1 MAILI
6 GCQSL
11 AKSYHGRHLFN
22 NLSLAVNDKERLGI
36 IGPNGAGKS
45 TLLRLLAGLAEADR
59 GEITLRRNLRFA
71 YVTQSASF
79 APGAKVVDLMIGAA
93 RAGGFDVAQAEVAA
107 ARTMTQMGF
116 DPQAVAATLSG
127 GWKKRLSLSLAL
139 VQDPE
144 VVLLDEP
151 TNHLDLE
158 GILWLEQLLIN
169 ASFAWV
175 MISHDRYL
183 LEKTAKR
190 VAEVAP
196 IYPEGAFVSDGN
208 YSNFLTKR
216 TDYLQQQ
223 QRLSETLAN
232 KVKREVEWLR
242 RGPQARATKAQS
254 RIDDAH
260 ELIDDLASVR
270 SRLQTGKSRID
281 FEATGRKTRRLIAM
295 EHVAKTLG
303 DKRIVDDL
311 NLVVTPGLGLGL
323 MGANGTG
330 KTTIMRLMTGELK
343 PDKGTVVQAEGLKIV
358 YFDQNRQRLD
368 PTKTLKDFFADGSDA
383 VVFRDRSIH
392 VASWAQRFRF
402 RPEQLQITL
411 GDLSGGEQA
420 RALVGKLMLEP
431 ADILLLDE
439 PTNDLDI
446 PTLETLEESLQDF
459 PGAIVVVSHDRYFLG
474 QITNMLVG
482 LEGEGKS
489 GIYADYEQYAKAT
502 KSSRRGAKDN
512 QASKGSAKSS
522 AADGPAAAKVSLKR
536 LGYLEQREYEGMEA
550 AIAAAEA
557 DMARHEEAAADPGIH
572 AAPAKLTAAYD
583 ALKGAQELV
592 EKLYTR
598 WAELETK
605 IRG

>member
-1 MAILI
+1 M
-6 GCQSL
+6 
-11 AKSYHGRHLFN
+11 
-22 NLSLAVNDKERLGI
+22 E
-36 IGPNGAGKS
+36 
-45 TLLRLLAGLAEADR
+45 EADA
-59 GEITLRRNLRFA
+59 GDVTQRRNLRFA
-71 YVTQSASF
+71 YVTQTATF
-79 APGAKVVDLMIGAA
+79 APGAKVVDLLRAA
-93 RAGGFDVAQAEVAA
+93 AISGGFDAEHAEVAT
-107 ARTMTQMGF
+107 ARIMTQVGF
-116 DPQAVAATLSG
+116 DHDAVADKLSG
-127 GWKKRLSLSLAL
+127 GWKKRLSLSIAL
-139 VQDPE
+139 VQEPE

-151 TNHLDLE
+151 TNPLDLE
-158 GILWLEQLLIN
+158 GILWLEQLLLN
-169 ASFAWV
+169 APFAWA

-190 VAEVAP
+190 IAEVAP
-196 IYPEGAFVSDGN
+196 IYADGAFVSDGN
-208 YSNFLTKR
+208 YSTFLTKR
-216 TDYLQQQ
+216 NEYLAQQ

-232 KVKREVEWLR
+232 KARREVEWLR
-242 RGPQARATKAQS
+242 RGPQARATKAQA
-254 RIDDAH
+254 RIDDAY
-260 ELIDDLASVR
+260 ELLDDLASVR

-281 FEATGRKTRRLIAM
+281 FEATGRKTKRLIVM
-295 EHVAKTLG
+295 EHVAKAMG
-303 DKRIVDDL
+303 DKKIVDDL
-311 NLVVTPGLGLGL
+311 NLVVTPGMGIGL

-330 KTTIMRLMTGELK
+330 KTTIMRLMTGDLK
-343 PDKGTVVQAEGLKIV
+343 PDKGTSVQADGLKIV

-368 PTKTLKDFFADGSDA
+368 LSKTLKDFFADGSDA
-383 VVFRDRSIH
+383 VVFRDRSVH

-482 LEGEGKS
+482 LEGDGKA
-489 GIYADYEQYAKAT
+489 GIYADYEQWAKASKAGRRKDTPGKPANT
-502 KSSRRGAKDN
+502 KNVPPAE
-512 QASKGSAKSS
+512 SA
-522 AADGPAAAKVSLKR
+522 AAAKQALKR
-536 LGYLEQREYEGMEA
+536 LSYMEQREYEGMEA
-550 AIAAAEA
+550 AIAVAEA
-557 DMARHEEAAADPGIH
+557 DMAVKEEAAADPSIH
-572 AAPAKLTAAYD
+572 SAATKLTAAYD
-583 ALKGAQELV
+583 ALKASQELV